1 MDIEEKSKH
10 DLDYIVA
17 TIGGAKIKFVCDM
30 LIYNHVVF
38 RRDYYMEYKR
48 YFKDDLCALVL
59 SCLYARMSLKD
70 RLEIRETNDMFFNLV
85 RMESFVSAVNN
96 LIDKLLE
103 TNESLEKGYEAIK
116 EKLLTHT
123 SSPYGLIPFAVLVD
137 RTDCDIRELIL
148 NKHGGFIRTQDEK
161 YYTISN
167 IQMNYPGIQGFNYKI
182 IGKEDYLKECTYPKY
197 RYGLIPRY
205 ANLVRE
211 SEYEDYTWE

>member
-1 MDIEEKSKH
+1 MDIEKKSKH

-96 LIDKLLE
+96 L
-103 TNESLEKGYEAIK
+103 
-116 EKLLTHT
+116 
-123 SSPYGLIPFAVLVD
+123 SPFL
-137 RTDCDIRELIL
+137 R
-148 NKHGGFIRTQDEK
+148 
-161 YYTISN
+161 
-167 IQMNYPGIQGFNYKI
+167 
-182 IGKEDYLKECTYPKY
+182 
-197 RYGLIPRY
+197 
-205 ANLVRE
+205 
-211 SEYEDYTWE
+211 